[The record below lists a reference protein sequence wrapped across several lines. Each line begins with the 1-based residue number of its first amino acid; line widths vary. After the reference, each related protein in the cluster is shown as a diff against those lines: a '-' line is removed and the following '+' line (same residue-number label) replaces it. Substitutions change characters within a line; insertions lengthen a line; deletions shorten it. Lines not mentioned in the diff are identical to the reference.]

1 MSEGNFG
8 MMRDW
13 QALFADTGAE
23 LTCAEAIRAR
33 HARGEH
39 HYDGPLPDAVLFP
52 TSIDQVRHAVDIC
65 RNAQIPIIPFG
76 AGTSIEGGV
85 TTPVGGLSLDLSRM
99 NRILMV
105 RPEDQDATVEAG
117 VTRLQLNAHLRDSG
131 YFFPVD
137 PGADA
142 TLGGMAATRA
152 SGTNAVRYGT
162 MRENVVS
169 ATIITGDARIVRTA
183 GRARKSSAGY
193 DLTRL
198 IVGSEGTL
206 GIIVDLTV
214 RLHPIPE
221 AMSVARCCFAD
232 LRAAVECVTMLVQ
245 LGISASRIEFLDE
258 IAIAACNRDSGLG
271 LPERITLFIEL
282 AGTPHAVQS
291 ETELVAQVA
300 AETRAEAI
308 HWASDQEGRRALWQA
323 RHAAYHSCL
332 RLMPGSPAFSSDVC
346 VPISSLP
353 DCVAETRRDIDRA
366 GLLATIAGH
375 VGDGNF
381 HVLFLPDPKEAGQM
395 TAARGIYDRLIS
407 RAIAMDGTCSGEHGI
422 GTSKRLKLIE
432 EHGEAGVAMMRAIKG
447 ALDPHGILNPGKVLP

>member
-1 MSEGNFG
+1 MSEGNFA
-8 MMRDW
+8 MPRDW
-13 QALFADTGAE
+13 RALFADTGAE
-23 LTCAEAIRAR
+23 LSCAEAIRAR

-39 HYDGPLPDAVLFP
+39 DYDGPLPDAVLSP
-52 TSIDQVRHAVDIC
+52 TSIEQVRHAAEIC
-65 RNAQIPIIPFG
+65 RNARIPIIPFG

-85 TTPVGGLSLDLSRM
+85 TAPAGGLCLDLSRM
-99 NRILMV
+99 NRILAV

-162 MRENVVS
+162 MRENVIS
-169 ATIITGDARIVRTA
+169 TTIVTGDAQIVRTA

-221 AMSVARCCFAD
+221 ALSVARCCFAD

-258 IAIAACNRDSGLG
+258 IAIGACNRDSGLD

-282 AGTPHAVQS
+282 AGTPHSVQA
-291 ETELVAQVA
+291 ETTLVARVA
-300 AETRAEAI
+300 ADNEAEEI
-308 HWASDQEGRRALWQA
+308 HWASDPDGCRALWRA

-353 DCVAETRRDIDRA
+353 ECVAETRRDIDRS

-381 HVLFLPDPKEAGQM
+381 HVLFLPDPKEAGQV
-395 TAARGIYDRLIS
+395 TAARGIYDRLVS

-432 EHGEAGVAMMRAIKG
+432 EHGEGGVAMMRAIKG
-447 ALDPHGILNPGKVLP
+447 ALDPHDILNPGKLLP